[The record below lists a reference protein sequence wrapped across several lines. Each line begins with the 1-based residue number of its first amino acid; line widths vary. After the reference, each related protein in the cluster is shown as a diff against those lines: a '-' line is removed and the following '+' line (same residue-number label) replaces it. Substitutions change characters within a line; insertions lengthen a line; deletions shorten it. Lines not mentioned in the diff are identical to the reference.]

1 MTFLD
6 TTMQIKQ
13 PIFLVG
19 AERSG
24 TTLLRLML
32 DHHPQVAFLYEFEFA
47 VDQMDAQG
55 QYPDLQQYYDYLEH
69 HRIFL
74 GAHLE
79 IDHDLAY
86 PALVNSFLQQKQS
99 RDNKPL
105 IGATVHHQFHHLLK
119 IWPAAKFIHLIR
131 DGRDVARSTV
141 QMGWAGNM
149 YTGVERW
156 IEAELI
162 WQQMAK
168 QLPPE
173 RQLSIHYEDLIRDA
187 DATLQQVCQ
196 FIDVEFDKAMYSYA
210 DKTTYSVPDP
220 KIVERWRKLP
230 QREVQLAEC
239 RIADMLQ
246 QRDYPLS
253 DYPILPDSGS
263 LRTKM
268 KLDSRWRIARF
279 RIKRYSFGLWFADVV
294 SRRLG
299 LKQWQKQVYVK
310 MGEIDKTYLK

>member
-1 MTFLD
+1 
-6 TTMQIKQ
+6 MQIKH

-32 DHHPQVAFLYEFEFA
+32 DHHPEVAFLYEFEFA

-55 QYPDLQQYYDYLEH
+55 QYPNLQDYYDYLEH
-69 HRIFL
+69 HRIFI
-74 GAHLE
+74 GAQLD
-79 IDHDLAY
+79 IDHSLDY

-99 RDNKPL
+99 RDNKL
-105 IGATVHHQFHHLLK
+105 LVGATVHHQFQHLLK
-119 IWPAAKFIHLIR
+119 IWPDAKFIHLIR

-162 WQQMAK
+162 WQQMAQ
-168 QLPPE
+168 QLPAE
-173 RQLSIHYEDLIRDA
+173 RQLSIHYEDLIRDS
-187 DATLQQVCQ
+187 DGTLQRICQ
-196 FIDVEFDKAMYSYA
+196 FIGVEFDKAMYSYA
-210 DKTTYSVPDP
+210 DKTTYSIPDP

-239 RIADMLQ
+239 RIAELLQ
-246 QRDYPLS
+246 QRNYPVS
-253 DYPILPDSGS
+253 DYPILPDNRLLQFKMKIDSR
-263 LRTKM
+263 LRTA
-268 KLDSRWRIARF
+268 LF
-279 RIKRYSFGLWFADVV
+279 RIKRYSLGLWFADVV
-294 SRRLG
+294 SKRLG
-299 LKQWQKQVYVK
+299 LQQWQKHVYIK
-310 MGEIDKTYLK
+310 MSEIDKTYLK